1 MSFGVLKAS
10 QALGDRQALEDAGR
24 RIVRFDL
31 GQNVMAGLEQL
42 GKGV

>member
-10 QALGDRQALEDAGR
+10 QALGDRQALENAGR

-31 GQNVMAGLEQL
+31 GQDVMEGLRKI
-42 GKGV
+42 GKDA